1 MAFDKAKA
9 VSAAEKYLTQGKI
22 AAAVQ
27 EYRRIVEADEGD
39 YTALN
44 TLGDLYIRLD
54 KQVEAVQCFVRV
66 ADHYREQGFALKA
79 IAIYKKV
86 ARLRPDELTVAQKLA
101 TLYEQQG
108 LIVEARAQYLFIA
121 DACVRSGRAR
131 DALEALRR
139 TADLDP
145 QNADIRLRLAE
156 GFMRENMRD
165 EAAGAFAEAGTR
177 LHARG
182 DYKGALHAFI
192 MAHDLRPY
200 SHEILQGLVDA
211 NLALGATE
219 EAAAVLEEA
228 ASQAP
233 DDLELQAMLA
243 RVYLDAEDAPAAD
256 RAAERLVAADR
267 ANYPVL
273 FEVAQL
279 YLQQGDAVNAVR
291 ALTQTVEPALAKRQ
305 EKPLLELLNAALARD
320 PENIDALRLLLRI
333 YTWQRDDDRMRIALE
348 RLAEAAQAQELFEE
362 ERNALEHLV
371 RLVPFDQS
379 YAERLSAL
387 NEAVGANYNKTDALT
402 ADAYAPRTGHTS
414 AQPDLGALRAEYGT
428 APISSTST
436 AAGSSAAESSASDPF
451 ASVPLASVEPQP
463 VAESQSSAAES
474 SAAHTDPAASFGDL
488 FETNSVAAETFVG
501 PAAPSTPAA
510 PAAEFEWNA
519 VAPPEET
526 RPADPSA
533 SFADLNDELADDN
546 ARPTATVEFAVPAA
560 PDEQEIHVTDALEA
574 SAFTADAAPAAAS
587 AERIAAL
594 LAQELE
600 SVDFYLA
607 QGYHDIAR
615 DTLDMLERQYG
626 ASPDI
631 DARRAQLPAGE
642 APAPTV
648 ADSSA
653 PPAAA
658 HADEPADP
666 FAPLAAQSDYNVP
679 AADITDAVM
688 FQMTVTPAP
697 TNGAHANNVNGNG
710 ASTNGA
716 KPQPQSQPAAQVSAA
731 LDPGLAAVFDEF
743 RSTVEDEAETDTAG
757 DYETHYNTGLAYM
770 EMGLLDMAVEEFQ
783 SAAALAT
790 PGDGTPRFLQCCNLL
805 GHCFMQ
811 QGLPRAAA
819 IWFKKG
825 LGAHGHTEEEY
836 QALRYEL
843 ANAYEEM
850 GDLDRAVDTYQEVYG
865 IDVSYR
871 GVADK
876 LRELQMRKAV
886 LSSQ

>member
-54 KQVEAVQCFVRV
+54 KQAEAVECFIRV

-86 ARLRPDELTVAQKLA
+86 ARLRPDELAVAQKLA

-121 DACVRSGRAR
+121 DACMRAGRAR

-156 GFMRENMRD
+156 GFMRESMRD

-182 DYKGALHAFI
+182 DYKGALRAFVL
-192 MAHDLRPY
+192 AHDLRPY

-228 ASQAP
+228 AKQTP
-233 DDLELQAMLA
+233 DDPELQAMLA

-267 ANYPVL
+267 ANYPLL

-279 YLQQGDAVNAVR
+279 YLQQGDAANAVR

-305 EKPLLELLNAALARD
+305 EKPLLELLNTALARD

-379 YAERLSAL
+379 YAERLCAL
-387 NEAVGANYNKTDALT
+387 NDALGMGLGG
-402 ADAYAPRTGHTS
+402 YAGAGGTR

-428 APISSTST
+428 AP
-436 AAGSSAAESSASDPF
+436 AESAPAPVVEPFSAEPF
-451 ASVPLASVEPQP
+451 APLATVEPQAHEGP
-463 VAESQSSAAES
+463 FAGSFAETYVEPGGTPAAP
-474 SAAHTDPAASFGDL
+474 AADPAASFGDL
-488 FETNSVAAETFVG
+488 FETNSVAAETFVA
-501 PAAPSTPAA
+501 PAQAATPAA
-510 PAAEFEWNA
+510 PAEFEWNA
-519 VAPPEET
+519 GAPPGEA

-533 SFADLNDELADDN
+533 SFADLNDALADD
-546 ARPTATVEFAVPAA
+546 APAPAAVEFNVPAASAA
-560 PDEQEIHVTDALEA
+560 PDEQEIHVTDALDA
-574 SAFTADAAPAAAS
+574 QAFAAATPAPAAS
-587 AERIAAL
+587 AERVAAL

-607 QGYHDIAR
+607 QGYTDIAR

-631 DARRAQLPAGE
+631 DARRAQLPA
-642 APAPTV
+642 APA
-648 ADSSA
+648 ASSA
-653 PPAAA
+653 ASGSSAA
-658 HADEPADP
+658 PT
-666 FAPLAAQSDYNVP
+666 SSSS
-679 AADITDAVM
+679 
-688 FQMTVTPAP
+688 PAP
-697 TNGAHANNVNGNG
+697 AEDFDDAFAFQLPTAPANGAQGNG
-710 ASTNGA
+710 ASANGA
-716 KPQPQSQPAAQVSAA
+716 SAPHANGAQPQAARAEAQTRAA
-731 LDPGLAAVFDEF
+731 LDSGLAAVFDEF
-743 RSTVEDEAETDTAG
+743 RSSVEEESEPASAE

-783 SAAALAT
+783 AAAALAT

-811 QGLPRAAA
+811 QGLPRAAV

-825 LGAHGHTEEEY
+825 LGAHGHTEAEY
-836 QALRYEL
+836 QALRFEL
-843 ANAYEEM
+843 ANAYEEL

-876 LRELQMRKAV
+876 LRELQTRRAV
-886 LSSQ
+886 LSSK